1 MSGLER
7 REAIISQAIRD
18 PELVGC
24 LEPVVAA
31 GFGVVPLRR
40 LGDVLT
46 VACSPRANPAAIRLL
61 RDVLDLEVVA
71 TPFEEHLIRDAIDTA
86 YLQESPLVNFPTFRS
101 PDFLEDPAS
110 AEVLR
115 QEKFE
120 RFEEFESAGD
130 TGSQLA
136 SGRVTLATLSF
147 WTRLTD
153 ADAPAPGQAL
163 PIRERSRIRLGDLEV
178 AWRLEPQ
185 GPVVFDAPPDL
196 GSLVVT
202 QYRSSEYRHLRG
214 GGWVDDHG
222 VETEVA
228 ADLPLVIH
236 PTEVQ
241 LLGVTESGG
250 LRLYL
255 YDEVKVVEPG
265 ERARFVLEYH
275 FLSYG
280 TRMTRRIELEV
291 LEVVSVAADS
301 VERRSRAGS
310 WGPVELARWFN
321 LPEPH

>member
-1 MSGLER
+1 VSGLER

-18 PELVGC
+18 TELVSC
-24 LEPVVAA
+24 LRPVVAA
-31 GFGVVPLRR
+31 GFGVVALRR

-46 VACSPRANPAAIRLL
+46 VACSPRANPAAIRIL

-86 YLQESPLVNFPTFRS
+86 YLQEAPLVNFPTFRN
-101 PDFLEDPAS
+101 PDFLEDPGS
-110 AEVLR
+110 AKILR
-115 QEKFE
+115 EEKFE
-120 RFEEFESAGD
+120 SLVD
-130 TGSQLA
+130 TGSELPP
-136 SGRVTLATLSF
+136 GRVTLATLSF

-163 PIRERSRIRLGDLEV
+163 PIRERSRIRLGELEV

-185 GPVVFDAPPDL
+185 GPVVFDAPEEL

-202 QYRSSEYRHLRG
+202 QYRASEYRHLRG

-241 LLGVTESGG
+241 LVGITSEGG
-250 LRLYL
+250 LRLHL
-255 YDEVKVVEPG
+255 YDEVQVVNPG
-265 ERARFVLEYH
+265 QRASFTVEYH

-280 TRMTRRIELEV
+280 TRMTRRIELDV
-291 LEVVSVAADS
+291 LEVVSVAAED
-301 VERRSRAGS
+301 VERRSSAGS

-321 LPEPH
+321 LPE

>member
-7 REAIISQAIRD
+7 REAIIAQAIKD
-18 PELVGC
+18 PELVAC

-31 GFGVVPLRR
+31 GFGVVALRR

-46 VACSPRANPAAIRLL
+46 VACSPRANPAAIRIL

-86 YLQESPLVNFPTFRS
+86 YLQEAPLVNFPTFRN

-110 AEVLR
+110 APILAR
-115 QEKFE
+115 EKFE
-120 RFEEFESAGD
+120 TLPE
-130 TGSQLA
+130 TGSELA
-136 SGRVTLATLSF
+136 PGRVTLATLSF

-153 ADAPAPGQAL
+153 ADAPTPGQAL
-163 PIRERSRIRLGDLEV
+163 PILARSRIRLGELEV
-178 AWRLEPQ
+178 AWRLEPT
-185 GPVVFDAPPDL
+185 GPVVFDPPEDL

-202 QYRSSEYRHLRG
+202 QYRASEYRHLRG

-228 ADLPLVIH
+228 AELPLVIH

-241 LLGVTESGG
+241 LIGVTESGG
-250 LRLYL
+250 IRLHL
-255 YDEVKVVEPG
+255 YDEVQVVEPG
-265 ERARFVLEYH
+265 QRAKFTVEYH

-280 TRMTRRIELEV
+280 TRMTRRIDLDV
-291 LEVVSVAADS
+291 LEVVTVAS
-301 VERRSRAGS
+301 EEIERRSSASS
-310 WGPVELARWFN
+310 WGPVELGRWFN
-321 LPEPH
+321 LPE

>member
-1 MSGLER
+1 VSGLER
-7 REAIISQAIRD
+7 REAIIAQAIRD

-46 VACSPRANPAAIRLL
+46 VACSPRANPSAIRLL
-61 RDVLDLEVVA
+61 RSVLDLEVVA

-86 YLQESPLVNFPTFRS
+86 YLKEAPLVNFPTFRN
-101 PDFLEDPAS
+101 PDFLEDPSS
-110 AEVLR
+110 AEILR
-115 QEKFE
+115 KEKFE
-120 RFEEFESAGD
+120 SIED
-130 TGSQLA
+130 TGSELPP
-136 SGRVTLATLSF
+136 GRVTLATLSF

-163 PIRERSRIRLGDLEV
+163 PILERSRIRLGDLDV
-178 AWRLEPQ
+178 AWRLEAE
-185 GPVVFDAPPDL
+185 GPVVFDAPQDL
-196 GSLVVT
+196 ASLVVT
-202 QYRSSEYRHLRG
+202 QYRASEYRHLRG

-222 VETEVA
+222 VETEVP

-241 LLGVTESGG
+241 LLGVTSSGA
-250 LRLYL
+250 LRFHL
-255 YDEVKVVEPG
+255 YDEVQVVEPG
-265 ERARFVLEYH
+265 QRAHFVVEYH

-280 TRMTRRIELEV
+280 TRMTRRIELDV
-291 LEVVSVAADS
+291 LEVVSVATDQ

-321 LPEPH
+321 LPDGEAP